1 MKVVYLHGWLSSP
14 LSYKVQVLRENG
26 FQVLAPEL
34 PAEDWGQSVI
44 NARKAIK
51 EFAPDVVVGSSR
63 GGAVAMASNKSTPA
77 ILIAPAWKK
86 FCPWGTIA
94 ASTTIIHSPDDEVVA
109 FDDSVELA
117 HTFGAMLVEA
127 GQNHRMQDDEAIGA
141 ILEALNEYR

>member
-63 GGAVAMASNKSTPA
+63 GG
-77 ILIAPAWKK
+77 
-86 FCPWGTIA
+86 
-94 ASTTIIHSPDDEVVA
+94 
-109 FDDSVELA
+109 
-117 HTFGAMLVEA
+117 
-127 GQNHRMQDDEAIGA
+127 QNHRMQDDEAIGA

>member
-86 FCPWGTIA
+86 YCPWGTVSA
-94 ASTTIIHSPDDEVVA
+94 TTQIIHSPDDEIVD
-109 FDDSVELA
+109 FNDSVEEVLSMG
-117 HTFGAMLVEA
+117 HDRCLDHHHSLT
-127 GQNHRMQDDEAIGA
+127 R
-141 ILEALNEYR
+141 R